1 MTSEPHPADYDAPM
15 ALADGTTFAGY
26 TIVRRLGSGGMGE
39 VYLAQHP
46 RLPRQD
52 ALKVLRAEVSA
63 DGEYRERFE
72 READIAATLWHPHI
86 VGVHDRGE
94 FGGQLWIAMD
104 YVDGTDAAHLL
115 RERYPDGM
123 PGLEV
128 AALVTAVAEAL
139 DYAHQ
144 RNLLHRDVKPANVL
158 LAHPDSP
165 DRRILLADF
174 GIARWADDPSGL
186 TATNMTVGTVSYA
199 APEQLMGGVLDGRA
213 DQYALAATAFHLLTG
228 APPFQHSNPAVVISQ
243 HLSAAPPAVG
253 DRRPELSALDPVLA
267 KALAKDPKDRYE
279 RCADFA
285 RALAHRIGAD
295 DGSDATRL
303 SHATAT
309 SPAGRRS
316 LLRSGVIVPAV
327 LALLLVV
334 AVAFALL
341 ELTRADDEQ
350 TAPRTTSASPTT
362 SPGTPQPLT
371 PPPPPITATVT
382 EQEPST
388 SGVATTTAPVAPVA
402 VIGASCSPVGA
413 TATTA
418 GGQQAYCSTLQ
429 GTGSTIWSL
438 TQGDVPSPTVTVTT
452 DPTDT
457 PLPIEEESP
466 VRVCMQQTGQSR
478 LRCMLDI
485 RRSNGRA

>member
-1 MTSEPHPADYDAPM
+1 MRHMP
-15 ALADGTTFAGY
+15 LADGMTFAGY
-26 TIVRRLGSGGMGE
+26 TIVRRLGTGGMGE

-63 DGEYRERFE
+63 DDEYRVRFE

-115 RERYPDGM
+115 RERYPNGM
-123 PGLEV
+123 PGPEV
-128 AALVTAVAEAL
+128 AGLVTAVAEAL

-158 LAHPDSP
+158 LAHPDTP
-165 DRRILLADF
+165 DQRVLLADF

-199 APEQLMGGVLDGRA
+199 APEQLMGSVLDGRA

-228 APPFQHSNPAVVISQ
+228 SPPFQNSNPAVVISQ
-243 HLSAAPPAVG
+243 HLSATPPAVG

-285 RALAHRIGAD
+285 HALAHRIG
-295 DGSDATRL
+295 GDAGPDETRL
-303 SHATAT
+303 SPVTAPT
-309 SPAGRRS
+309 PAAKRS
-316 LLRSGVIVPAV
+316 LVRAGVLVPAV
-327 LALLLVV
+327 LAVLLV
-334 AVAFALL
+334 AAIAFALL

-350 TAPRTTSASPTT
+350 TTPRTTPSS
-362 SPGTPQPLT
+362 ST
-371 PPPPPITATVT
+371 PPPTSSVAPLPPLPPPSPSAPAPSET
-382 EQEPST
+382 ST
-388 SGVATTTAPVAPVA
+388 SAPVTTSAPVPTAA
-402 VIGASCSPVGA
+402 VIGANCSPEGA

-418 GGQQAYCSTLQ
+418 SGQTAYCSQLQ
-429 GTGSTIWSL
+429 GTGATIWSL
-438 TQGDVPSPTVTVTT
+438 NQGDVPSPTVTVTT
-452 DPTDT
+452 EPTEP
-457 PLPIEEESP
+457 PLPTEEESP

-478 LRCMLDI
+478 LRCMMDI
-485 RRSNGRA
+485 RRGNGRA